1 MNNEIK
7 ELELQ
12 NTWTILNLPPN
23 KNLLRGKWV
32 YKIKKNNKGE
42 IIKYKARWVIKGF
55 NQILGIDYLDTF
67 STTCR
72 PETYRLLIIMAVTN
86 NWTLKQYDVKNA
98 FVHALIDVEIFTE
111 LPTGYYDNNR
121 PNKVCKLNKALYG
134 LKQSPHL

>member
-7 ELELQ
+7 ELENQ
-12 NTWTILNLPPN
+12 NTWTITILPPN

-32 YKIKKNNKGE
+32 YKIKKDNKGN

-72 PETYRLLIIMAVTN
+72 PETYRLIIIIAITN
-86 NWTLKQYDVKNA
+86 NWLLKQYDVKNA
-98 FVHALIDVEIFTE
+98 FVHALIDTEIYTE
-111 LPTGYYDNNR
+111 IPTGYYNN
-121 PNKVCKLNKALYG
+121 N
-134 LKQSPHL
+134 